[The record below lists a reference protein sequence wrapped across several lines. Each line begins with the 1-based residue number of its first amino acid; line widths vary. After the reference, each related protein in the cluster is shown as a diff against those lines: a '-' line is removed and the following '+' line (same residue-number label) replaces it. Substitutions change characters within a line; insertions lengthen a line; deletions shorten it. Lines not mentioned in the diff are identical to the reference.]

1 MKDFPDFWTFLETS
15 HPQWWD
21 FTKMRFGNSKNIK
34 QCAMDCYAYL
44 LADPAMFNKMDD
56 NGKRKYFVSWLMKAP
71 DAPVKINMAPPEP
84 FKESE
89 NFLVGEERQKRLEE
103 FKAAVLA
110 TPALK
115 PTPRMTR
122 KEYEENGGWE
132 PKKEAPYP
140 STSEAESRAH
150 DKHIRY
156 LKANYDSRTREK
168 LANWKNE
175 EQWGLENG

>member
-1 MKDFPDFWTFLETS
+1 MKSFQDFWTFLETS

-21 FTKMRFGNSKNIK
+21 FTKMRFGNSKDIR
-34 QCAMDCYAYL
+34 QCAMDCWAYI
-44 LADPAMFNKMDD
+44 LADEKLLKMEPASM
-56 NGKRKYFVSWLMKAP
+56 RKYFVSWLMKAP
-71 DAPVKINMAPPEP
+71 NAPVKIDMAPPEK

-89 NFLVGEERQKRLEE
+89 NFLVGEERNKRLEE

-122 KEYEENGGWE
+122 KEFEENGGWT

-140 STSEAESRAH
+140 STSENEVKAH
-150 DKHIRY
+150 EKHLRY
-156 LKANYDSRTREK
+156 LKANYDARTREK
-168 LANWKNE
+168 LPEWME
-175 EQWGLENG
+175 ELLWNQLND